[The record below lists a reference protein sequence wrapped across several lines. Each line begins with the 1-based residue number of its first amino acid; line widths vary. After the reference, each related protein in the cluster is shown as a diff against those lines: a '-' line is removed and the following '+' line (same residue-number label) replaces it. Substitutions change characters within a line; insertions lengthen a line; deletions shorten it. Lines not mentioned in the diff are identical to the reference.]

1 MHRLK
6 TMKEI
11 LVCAAQEQMCHLD
24 CVDAKELGE
33 VVDMIKDLEEAIY
46 YCTITEAMHASDEP
60 HEHGRMYYP
69 MYNVMDKHNGNN
81 DVYYRDARD
90 SEHDWGEASNGN
102 GEYMR
107 DHREGKSSTQRRKY
121 MESKEK
127 HHTKA
132 QQLQELEKYVKDLS
146 EDLVDMIEEATAE
159 EKQYLGN
166 RIAALATKITKM
178 AND

>member
-11 LVCAAQEQMCHLD
+11 LVCAAQEQMRHLD

-46 YCTITEAMHASDEP
+46 YCTITEAMHASDE
-60 HEHGRMYYP
+60 HGRMYYP
-69 MYNVMDKHNGNN
+69 MYNIMDKYGNN
-81 DVYYRDARD
+81 NVDYRDVSD
-90 SEHDWGEASNGN
+90 SQHDWGEVSNGD
-102 GEYMR
+102 GEDMR
-107 DHREGKSSTQRRKY
+107 DYREGKSSTQRRKY